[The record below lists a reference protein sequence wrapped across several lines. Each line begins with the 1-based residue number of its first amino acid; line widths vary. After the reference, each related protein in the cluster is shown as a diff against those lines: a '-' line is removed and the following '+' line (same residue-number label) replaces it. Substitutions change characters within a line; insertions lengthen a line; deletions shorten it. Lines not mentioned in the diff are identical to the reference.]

1 MGVDIKNLLAA
12 PNLPQLVEEAQAVL
26 LEEKRQREQFYNDI
40 DETVKAEFI
49 NGQVVMHSPVKR
61 MHNNARKRLLKLMD
75 TYVDIHELG
84 EVQDEKIMI
93 HLSRNSFEPDIAFWN
108 KDKAQYFKDDQMLFP
123 APDFIVEVLS
133 PSMAKND
140 RGVKMI
146 DYALHQVQ
154 EYWLID
160 PEVQIVEQYLLKAGE
175 EAYYMHSRKEI
186 GDEISSHAIAN
197 FHIPIAAIFLA
208 DANLEALQKLSS
220 TQN

>member
-1 MGVDIKNLLAA
+1 MGIDLKNLLEA

-26 LEEKRQREQFYNDI
+26 LEEKRQREQFYHDI

-49 NGQVVMHSPVKR
+49 NGKVILHSPVKR
-61 MHNNARKRLLKLMD
+61 RHNNARKHLLKLMD
-75 TYVDIHELG
+75 TYVAIHELG

-93 HLSRNSFEPDIAFWN
+93 HLSRNSFEPDIAYWGTEKA
-108 KDKAQYFKDDQMLFP
+108 KDFKDDQMLFP

-133 PSMAKND
+133 PSTAKND
-140 RGVKMI
+140 RGIKMI

-160 PEVQIVEQYLLKAGE
+160 PDEQIVEQYLLKTGE
-175 EAYYMHSRKEI
+175 EAYYMHSRKEV
-186 GDEISSHAIAN
+186 GDEISSHAIKG

-208 DANLEALQKLSS
+208 EANLEALQKLSS
-220 TQN
+220 TQK

>member
-1 MGVDIKNLLAA
+1 MGIDLKHLLEA
-12 PNLPQLVEEAQAVL
+12 PNLPQLVKEAQAVL
-26 LEEKRQREQFYNDI
+26 VEEARLREQFYNDI

-61 MHNNARKRLLKLMD
+61 MHNNARKWLLKLMD
-75 TYVDIHELG
+75 TYVEIHQLG

-108 KDKAQYFKDDQMLFP
+108 NEKAKDFQDDQMLFP

-133 PSMAKND
+133 PSTTKND

-154 EYWLID
+154 EYWIID
-160 PEVQIVEQYLLKAGE
+160 PAEQIVEQYLLQKEQAV
-175 EAYYMHSRKEI
+175 YDLHSRKEV
-186 GDEISSHAIAN
+186 GDEISSHAIAG
-197 FHIPIAAIFLA
+197 FRIPVNAIFFA
-208 DANLEALQKLSS
+208 ASNLEALKQLGKV
-220 TQN
+220 

>member
-1 MGVDIKNLLAA
+1 MGIDLKNLLEA

-26 LEEKRQREQFYNDI
+26 LEEKRQREQFYRDI

-49 NGQVVMHSPVKR
+49 NGKIIMHSPVKR
-61 MHNNARKRLLKLMD
+61 MHNNARKRLLILLN

-93 HLSRNSFEPDIAFWN
+93 HLSRNSFEPDIAFWKKEKA
-108 KDKAQYFKDDQMLFP
+108 KDFKDDQMLFP

-133 PSMAKND
+133 PSTVKND
-140 RGVKMI
+140 RGIKMI

-160 PEVQIVEQYLLKAGE
+160 PDEQIVEQYLLKTGE

-186 GDEISSHAIAN
+186 GDEVSSHVIEG
-197 FHIPIAAIFLA
+197 FHIPIAAIFQSA
-208 DANLEALQKLSS
+208 ANLKALQALSS
-220 TQN
+220 SK